1 MDVFTSSGDRGI
13 FRFLIDFV
21 EKEIV
26 INFELFEDDEFR
38 SLFRISNS
46 GPIEIRRRALN

>member
-1 MDVFTSSGDRGI
+1 MDVFISSGDRGI
-13 FRFLIDFV
+13 FRSLIDFV